1 MQHWLRILLCS
12 TRAGVVLTD
21 RNKDFPLR
29 SLDVPATSDTAEA
42 HRDCML
48 AIARN
53 NDRKAFAA
61 LFAYFAPRVKSYLMR
76 GGTPA
81 DVAEELTQEAMAMVW
96 RRASSFD
103 PRQASVATWIFTIAG
118 NKRIDRFRRE
128 NRPEPDPDD
137 PALVPDADPAA
148 DDVIEAD
155 QTARAIRKVLD
166 ELPEEQAEV
175 IRLAF
180 FEDLAHSEI
189 AEKTGLPLGTVK
201 SRLRLAMDKI
211 RRSLGHMVE

>member
-1 MQHWLRILLCS
+1 M
-12 TRAGVVLTD
+12 
-21 RNKDFPLR
+21 R
-29 SLDVPATSDTAEA
+29 SLDVPAASDTAEA
-42 HRDCML
+42 QRDCML
-48 AIARN
+48 SIARN

-103 PRQASVATWIFTIAG
+103 PQQASVATWIFTIAR

-148 DDVIEAD
+148 DDVIQAD
-155 QTARAIRKVLD
+155 QTSRAIRKVLD